1 MACEKP
7 VFVKA
12 QNMHV
17 PCGACI
23 LCKKKKVSEWLV
35 RLTHELEYIDHGR
48 VYTLTYDTNHLP
60 PNNSLS
66 KRDVKLFL
74 KVIRERIRTK
84 QPYRQPLVHFLSGE
98 YGGTTHRPHYHAIIL
113 GLTSAD
119 DPMIENAWGK
129 GYTHAD
135 SVDEASIKY
144 TVGYVYKKYGAE
156 NSLTNKILYKA
167 NGMQPPFQLQSNG
180 IGKRWCTDNAGYLKQ
195 NGYLTIQG
203 AKYAI
208 PRAYRQWLRMPGD
221 LAIAHIKEEVDK
233 IDDEL
238 VKRGITPES
247 MGAKLAIMA
256 SNKQKAMNFRAK
268 QELFH
273 QRNTV

>member
-7 VFVKA
+7 VFVQS

-35 RLTHELEYIDHGR
+35 RLTHEMQYIDTGR
-48 VYTLTYDTNHLP
+48 VYTLTYDTKYLP
-60 PNNSLS
+60 TNNSLS

-84 QPYRQPLVHFLSGE
+84 QPNRPPLVHFLSGE
-98 YGGTTHRPHYHAIIL
+98 YGGKSHRPHYHAIIL
-113 GLTSAD
+113 GLTAED

-135 SVDEASIKY
+135 NVDEASIKY
-144 TVGYVYKKYGAE
+144 TIGYVYKKYGSE
-156 NSLTNKILYKA
+156 NSLRNKILYKSK
-167 NGMQPPFQLQSNG
+167 GMQPPFQLQSNG
-180 IGKRWCTDNAGYLKQ
+180 IGKRWCTDNAGYLKEK
-195 NGYLTIQG
+195 GYLTIQG
-203 AKYAI
+203 VKYAI
-208 PRAYRQWLRMPGD
+208 PRAYRQWLRIPGD
-221 LAIAHIKEEVDK
+221 QALAHIKEEMDK
-233 IDDEL
+233 LTDEFQ
-238 VKRGITPES
+238 KRGIKPDSIE
-247 MGAKLAIMA
+247 AKLLVMA
-256 SNKQKAMNFRAK
+256 SNKQKALNFRAK

-273 QRNTV
+273 PRNTI